1 MDIRPH
7 LETRNETG
15 TVVVMTTNKQASAPD
30 TALKAMSLEYHQTLR
45 SRLAGNKLAMAYLTG
60 PECGLDAET
69 IRHFGLGLSMP
80 YTRRESALTASDA
93 LVAPML
99 SPMTGQPLKRSA
111 YVCIPGVTRN
121 PVSQI
126 GWMKGD
132 AATYWSGKK
141 NSRLALFVCTSL
153 RDVWRHWQALLKAGM
168 TDRIMVVCSSH
179 SSALPAEWRRDD
191 FWAPWENIF
200 LGLDDSESG
209 DRAAG
214 HLLEFTGR
222 EAYRIKVPRE
232 LGQNWVEYWRN
243 GGDAGIFR
251 SLLKEATAASAIE
264 DIHPQSTDRPQPG
277 RYSYRS
283 VDINGAYVNGH
294 LYYPTET
301 RVTDIDEK
309 TGTLVERRETVV
321 IRSDRTIHR
330 AVYAP
335 APQGTP
341 ICQRIMRLTD
351 GTVIEKEPR
360 ASSGRTWDFES
371 IDRYIRGMASARPLA
386 AILAEILAVLKQ
398 AVWLP
403 YSEDYVTLALTVP
416 ATYVQAVFEAV
427 PLLLLNGPAGSGKT
441 QTGNTMARLCANGVV
456 IGQVSAASAAR
467 LIDETRG
474 FVVLDDIESIAAK
487 AGRDVQVNELVQALK
502 VSYNRH
508 TAKKIWT
515 DVKTMRTEKLDFFG
529 IKMLNNTLGA
539 DSILGSRMLRIQTRK
554 MPEGIES
561 GVREFAAEDLLR
573 LQALRNELH
582 TWAFENVR
590 VVENA
595 YRETYATKSDR
606 QAEIAAPLRT
616 MAHLVGD
623 PAITADLET
632 CFARQSERGRTVNS
646 DPVDI
651 LTEAVRNLIRQGYDK
666 VTLVHIQLEMRTLL
680 DANDCVRGANGI
692 SDWDQPEWI
701 GRQLRS
707 SDLVEIV
714 NPGRRRILGRN
725 LRLVQIAGWLR
736 KEGTEGG
743 KKQPLPVINKSP
755 EEFCSDCASCP
766 YRRVGCELQVDRVRK
781 KSL

>member
-1 MDIRPH
+1 MP
-7 LETRNETG
+7 TR
-15 TVVVMTTNKQASAPD
+15 KQASAPG
-30 TALKAMSLEYHQTLR
+30 AVLKPISLEYHQTLC
-45 SRLAGNKLAMAYLTG
+45 SRLAGNELAMAYLTG
-60 PECGLDAET
+60 SECGLDAET

-80 YTRRESALTASDA
+80 YTRRGNALTMSDA
-93 LVAPML
+93 LVAPFL

-111 YVCIPGVTRN
+111 YVCIPGVTQN
-121 PVSQI
+121 PVSQV
-126 GWMKGD
+126 GWMKGN
-132 AATYWSGKK
+132 AATYWSGKE
-141 NSRLALFVCTSL
+141 NSRVALFVCSGL
-153 RDVWRHWQALLKAGM
+153 KEVWRHWQALLKAGM
-168 TDRIMVVCSSH
+168 TDRIMVVCSPH
-179 SSALPAEWRRDD
+179 PSAIPAEWRRAD
-191 FWAPWENIF
+191 FWAPWEKIY

-209 DRAAG
+209 DQAAG
-214 HLLEFTGR
+214 HLLEFIGR
-222 EAYRIKVPRE
+222 EAYRVKVPRE

-243 GGDAGIFR
+243 GGDAEILR
-251 SLLKEATAASAIE
+251 SLLKQAPAASAIGNLQ
-264 DIHPQSTDRPQPG
+264 PQNTAGPQPG
-277 RYSYRS
+277 RYSYRP

-301 RVTDIDEK
+301 RVAEIDEK
-309 TGTLVERRETVV
+309 TGTLVERRETIV
-321 IRSDRTIHR
+321 IRSDRTVHR

-341 ICQRIMRLTD
+341 TCQRIMRLTD

-371 IDRYIRGMASARPLA
+371 IDRYIRGTEPARQLA
-386 AILAEILAVLKQ
+386 AILAETLAVLQQ

-403 YSEDYVTLALTVP
+403 YSEDYVALALTVP

-474 FVVLDDIESIAAK
+474 FVVLDDVESIAAK
-487 AGRDVQVNELVQALK
+487 AGKDVQVNELVQALK

-554 MPEGIES
+554 MPEGMKS

-573 LQALRNELH
+573 LHALRNELH
-582 TWAFENVR
+582 AWAFENVR
-590 VVENA
+590 AVENT
-595 YRETYATKSDR
+595 YREIYAGKSDR

-623 PAITADLET
+623 LAITADLET
-632 CFARQSERGRTVNS
+632 CLARQAAQGRAVNN
-646 DPVDI
+646 DPVEI
-651 LTEAVRNLIRQGYDK
+651 LTEAVRNLVRQGYDK
-666 VTLVHIQLEMRTLL
+666 ATLVHIQLEMRSLL
-680 DANDCVRGANGI
+680 DVDYCVRGADAVP
-692 SDWDQPEWI
+692 DWDQPEWI

-736 KEGTEGG
+736 KEVTESGRN
-743 KKQPLPVINKSP
+743 QPLPVINRSP
-755 EEFCSDCASCP
+755 EDFCSDCASCP
-766 YRRVGCELQVDRVRK
+766 YRSVGCELQVNRVRK